1 MELYWLQ
8 KIVCVVLIG
17 LCYVLLTRIDHR
29 EDIEDD
35 EAFSFDID
43 ESLKNPFDMD
53 SDF

>member
-17 LCYVLLTRIDHR
+17 LCYVLLTCIDRR
-29 EDIEDD
+29 EDIEED